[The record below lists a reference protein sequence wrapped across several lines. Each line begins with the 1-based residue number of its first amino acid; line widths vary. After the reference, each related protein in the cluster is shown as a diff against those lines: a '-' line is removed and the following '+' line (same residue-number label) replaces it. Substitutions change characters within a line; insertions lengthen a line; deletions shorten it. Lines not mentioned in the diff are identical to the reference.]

1 VAGQSSKRLL
11 RLGNA
16 ELKETMAVDLA
27 VIENTPQGWTL
38 VRLRGDLDIASAPDL
53 RERLLGVLDR
63 QTPSGLILDL
73 SMLDF
78 IDSSGTA
85 VLVGAERRARLLGC
99 TLVLV
104 APQAPVARV
113 LQICGLDQHFLI
125 FKNVAAAVERAPADS
140 RLEFRLGLAP
150 AADEAEGAAT

>member
-1 VAGQSSKRLL
+1 
-11 RLGNA
+11 
-16 ELKETMAVDLA
+16 MAVDLA
-27 VIENTPQGWTL
+27 IIEDTTQGWTL
-38 VRLRGDLDIASAPDL
+38 VRLRGDLDVASAPDL
-53 RERLLGVLDR
+53 RARLLDSLDR
-63 QTPSGLILDL
+63 RPPTGLILDL
-73 SMLDF
+73 SMLEF

-85 VLVGAERRARLLGC
+85 VLVRTERRARLLGC

-125 FKNVAAAVERAPADS
+125 FKSVAAAVERAPADS

-150 AADEAEGAAT
+150 AAGEAEGAAT